1 LATLILERPWRT
13 APPAS
18 HSPAKFKVDS
28 EFGVL
33 EAVLLCSPD
42 RLRLVAC
49 NAVSEQSL
57 RCGRATSATRAASQH
72 RALALSLA
80 AAGVEVHIVPS
91 SPGLPDLAFARD
103 SSFMTPWGLIG
114 LSPGATHR
122 RGEVDAVLRAA
133 AAVGVAI
140 LGRIG
145 TGRVEG
151 GDICLLRP
159 GVVAIGISE
168 DRTDRAGA
176 EALGGIF
183 SAAGWE
189 TIYTRVDPAL
199 LHLDTHFCM
208 LDRGVALGCTEA
220 LDGAFLEE
228 LARLDIEIIP
238 VEREELDTLGCN
250 VLALGRRRII
260 SSGSAP
266 RVDEAVRRRGF
277 AVSTVALDE
286 FTQCG
291 GGVHCLTMP
300 LARRPG

>member
-1 LATLILERPWRT
+1 LATVILERPWPA

-33 EAVLLCSPD
+33 EAVLLGSPD
-42 RLRLVAC
+42 RLRLVPC

-57 RCGRATSATRAASQH
+57 RCGRATSPTRAASQH
-72 RALALSLA
+72 RALARSLA
-80 AAGVEVHIVPS
+80 AVGVEVHVVPS

-103 SSFMTPWGLIG
+103 SSFMTPVGTDRPL
-114 LSPGATHR
+114 PGASHR

-133 AAVGVAI
+133 AAAGVPI

-176 EALGGIF
+176 EALGKIF

-208 LDRGVALGCTEA
+208 LDRGVALGCTQA

-228 LARLDIEIIP
+228 LARLDIDIIP
-238 VEREELDTLGCN
+238 
-250 VLALGRRRII
+250 
-260 SSGSAP
+260 SSGRSSKPSAATYSP
-266 RVDEAVRRRGF
+266 SADGGLSRADRRRG
-277 AVSTVALDE
+277 STRRCA
-286 FTQCG
+286 G
-291 GGVHCLTMP
+291 GASQSPPWRSMSSPSAAAAST
-300 LARRPG
+300 A